1 MYDLHHLRMKDIF
14 ESMVMLEGFSADG
27 LIALLQALPMGDA
40 RASLQSVLLQSSVD
54 MTAFYVQGLQAEEDE
69 VVIESIQ
76 ALGKLET
83 PAALVALYS
92 CLSHDLSS
100 IRLKTLEADKRT
112 ICGGTSKTNS

>member
-1 MYDLHHLRMKDIF
+1 
-14 ESMVMLEGFSADG
+14 
-27 LIALLQALPMGDA
+27 
-40 RASLQSVLLQSSVD
+40 

-69 VVIESIQ
+69 VDIESIQ

-100 IRLKTLEADKRT
+100 IRLKTLT
-112 ICGGTSKTNS
+112 INGRYVEGQAKQIFI